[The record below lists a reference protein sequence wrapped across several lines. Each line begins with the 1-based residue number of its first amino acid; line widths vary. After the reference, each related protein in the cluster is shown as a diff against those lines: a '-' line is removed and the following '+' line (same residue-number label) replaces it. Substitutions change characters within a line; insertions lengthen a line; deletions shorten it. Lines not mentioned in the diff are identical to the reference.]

1 MARFCAECG
10 APLDDAAR
18 FCGECGAPV
27 EEAAPAAAP
36 AGDTAPAAA
45 PESIPEVPLEA
56 PAAEET
62 AAPEY
67 GEETAY
73 AQQDVPAAEEA
84 PQWTEP
90 QPVQPRVKKPLPK
103 WAKPTIVAVAAVVVV
118 LVALSLILKGL
129 NNPEKVADK
138 FLDAMANSDFAAF
151 SKVAVAADEDLVLT
165 EENTAPLFK
174 LYNDSMAFRKGVED
188 LLDED
193 IDLIEDGD
201 DPNEGYLFDLRAEKK
216 FLHTAYEVVIET
228 CDTLEISSNLICD
241 VKLDGGQSLTMTA
254 DSGASTSDASLVFS
268 ADYSLTE
275 YCSGNFYD
283 VLPGLYTVT
292 GTVETS
298 DGTNFTAEATVE
310 VANEYTAYAELN
322 FDYVTLEIANDYDI
336 PVEFYVDGNLYGS
349 LEGEGYFEAGP
360 LLPDQ
365 MIEARADVGADEPM
379 TETFSASEGYWSLS
393 FVLCELEVNND
404 YAAPIRVLRD
414 GEEVLTVE
422 PGEYGS
428 LSGLPSGTEL
438 TLELIEGVTEPVT
451 YTCEDE
457 YDYIYPEF
465 VVNDDTRE
473 ALETAVQA
481 YVDEVMTLFNAQ
493 DLTGLQALNS
503 TDLAVSA
510 IEALEEVQ
518 SEVGVWED
526 FESVSFTMSLSEV
539 MTMDSVEPLDYW
551 DAEDDQLGRQIIVF
565 GCDLPLL
572 LEMSYTTADG
582 TPSSETS
589 EDTEY
594 YDFLLEY
601 ADGAWTVIGGSWMGL

>member
-27 EEAAPAAAP
+27 EGAAPAAAP
-36 AGDTAPAAA
+36 VENTAPATA

-67 GEETAY
+67 GAETTY
-73 AQQDVPAAEEA
+73 AQEEAPAAEEA

-90 QPVQPRVKKPLPK
+90 QPAAPVQPRVKKPLPK
-103 WAKPTIVAVAAVVVV
+103 WAKPAIIAVAAVVVV
-118 LVALSLILKGL
+118 LVALSLILNGI
-129 NNPEKVADK
+129 NDPEKVADK

-165 EENTAPLFK
+165 EDNTAPLFK
-174 LYNDSMAFRKGVED
+174 LYNDSISFRKSVED

-216 FLHTAYEVVIET
+216 FLHTAYKVVIET
-228 CDTLEISSNLICD
+228 CDTLEIGSNLACD

-254 DSGASTSDASLVFS
+254 DSNVGDPSLVYS
-268 ADYSLTE
+268 ADYARTE
-275 YCSGNFYD
+275 YCTGNLYD

-292 GTVETS
+292 GTVETAN
-298 DGTNFTAEATVE
+298 GTTFNAEATVE
-310 VANEYTAYAELN
+310 VANEYNAYAELN

-365 MIEARADVGADEPM
+365 MIEARADVGTDEPM
-379 TETFSASEGYWSLS
+379 TETFSASEGYWELP
-393 FVLCELEVNND
+393 FVLCEVEIYND
-404 YAAPIRVLRD
+404 YAVPIQVLRD
-414 GEEVLTVE
+414 GEVILEVA
-422 PGEYGS
+422 PGDYDYVS
-428 LSGLPSGTEL
+428 NLPSGTVL
-438 TLELIEGVTEPVT
+438 TMQLADGLTDPVE
-451 YTCEDE
+451 YTCEYE

-465 VVNDDTRE
+465 QVAEGAQLDCDKAVADY
-473 ALETAVQA
+473 VQA
-481 YVDEVMTLFNAQ
+481 VLD
-493 DLTGLQALNS
+493 ALNAGD
-503 TDLAVSA
+503 TAALDALAETTLKEEMTNVMMVHSEDA
-510 IEALEEVQ
+510 EVFISLNSIEYNSDDPWDYYIEPGPDENTVIYYCDVKMGITSSGAQEDGEE
-518 SEVGVWED
+518 E
-526 FESVSFTMSLSEV
+526 TMSYNYDC
-539 MTMDSVEPLDYW
+539 MDYP
-551 DAEDDQLGRQIIVF
+551 F
-565 GCDLPLL
+565 LL
-572 LEMSYTTADG
+572 LY
-582 TPSSETS
+582 
-589 EDTEY
+589 EDNT
-594 YDFLLEY
+594 
-601 ADGAWTVIGGSWMGL
+601 WSVIG